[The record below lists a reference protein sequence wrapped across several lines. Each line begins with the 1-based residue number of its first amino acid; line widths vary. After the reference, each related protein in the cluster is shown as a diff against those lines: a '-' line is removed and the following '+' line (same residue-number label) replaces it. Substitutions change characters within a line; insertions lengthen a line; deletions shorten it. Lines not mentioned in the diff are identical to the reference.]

1 MGNRKKPRNRL
12 LIARRALEQ
21 AGEVASLEVVRPPD
35 EEKVLLKEVPAVVD
49 DVVVGRT
56 LIYDD
61 RSVDVIYNDD
71 IDPEAKAK
79 IDEVTEQYKKMLA
92 RFN

>member
-1 MGNRKKPRNRL
+1 MSNRKKPKNRL
-12 LIARRALEQ
+12 LIARKALKD
-21 AGEVASLEVVRPPD
+21 AGEVASLEVINTPD
-35 EEKVLLKEVPAVVD
+35 DEKVLLKEVPAVVD
-49 DVVVGRT
+49 GVEVGRA

-61 RSVDVIYNDD
+61 HSVDVIYNND
-71 IDPEAKAK
+71 IPEEAKAK